1 MKQKS
6 EIEKLKSENS
16 LWEERTKGLFQ
27 EIKQRD
33 LYFEQMG
40 LESQMKISQ
49 FQEILFAKE
58 NQIRELQENNK
69 RLKDESKMF

>member
-16 LWEERTKGLFQ
+16 LWEQRTKDLFQ

-49 FQEILFAKE
+49 FQEILFTKE